1 MERIVKGIFIPIDIW
16 EADDLSENEKVLL
29 MEVDSFTAKG
39 KPCYFSNEWIARRL
53 KVSERSAARC
63 MAHLIQQGLV
73 EVVRFDGRHRFVES
87 RLDKNG
93 KADMTKMARQTC
105 QNWQA
110 TDNISTDRVLS
121 DDNTSRRDKR
131 VRVFVA
137 PTLEEVKA
145 YCAERGNG
153 LDAAAFLDHYES
165 NGWMVGRAKMKD
177 WRAAVRNWERKRRDY
192 DGAAAS
198 GRPAP
203 KGSEARKLEK
213 IKEFYHDFGIDIPE
227 L

>member
-1 MERIVKGIFIPIDIW
+1 M
-16 EADDLSENEKVLL
+16 
-29 MEVDSFTAKG
+29 
-39 KPCYFSNEWIARRL
+39 
-53 KVSERSAARC
+53 
-63 MAHLIQQGLV
+63 
-73 EVVRFDGRHRFVES
+73 
-87 RLDKNG
+87 
-93 KADMTKMARQTC
+93 
-105 QNWQA
+105 
-110 TDNISTDRVLS
+110 
-121 DDNTSRRDKR
+121 
-131 VRVFVA
+131 RVFVA

-165 NGWMVGRAKMKD
+165 NGWMVGRTKMKD

>member
-53 KVSERSAARC
+53 KVSERSARTYLN
-63 MAHLIQQGLV
+63 HLIQLGLV
-73 EVVRFDGRHRFVES
+73 AVVRFDGRHRFIES
-87 RLDKNG
+87 RVERNCHPEWK
-93 KADMTKMARQTC
+93 KT
-105 QNWQA
+105 A
-110 TDNISTDRVLS
+110 TQSGENLPPTYISSTDRVLS

-165 NGWMVGRAKMKD
+165 NGWMVGRTKMKD

-192 DGAAAS
+192 DSAATS